1 MEYAKSTQAW
11 WKNVVEKL
19 KQLKIEEIPVYFV
32 SSNTHSLTN
41 LLTRF
46 VLDEKK
52 SLIEFL
58 YQKGDHDLIRLWEEI
73 GSGDFLANEEN
84 FLYYLAKKYAKI
96 HPAFLNIKKERE
108 RNLGIHQIPAS
119 HYLDIDTQVIEI
131 KKLAG
136 INLDKRLN
144 INTKDLYK
152 SQALIVNI
160 DYPLGWAAYQVLTEL
175 GQNVPAIK
183 GIYIMGK
190 SATLTG
196 QIGDIL
202 IHNTVFDQHTKNIY
216 IFNKCFKR
224 ENLTSLFKTGMILE
238 NQKTIAVKGTFM
250 ESAEILKQWHKEGY
264 SIIEMETGP
273 YLNAIYEFVYYNR
286 YIENQ
291 FINLTGTTFELGIV
305 HYASDT
311 PYSKAKNMGVRNL
324 SYEGVE
330 PTYAISLAIIKKIIE
345 KELKETRG

>member
-1 MEYAKSTQAW
+1 
-11 WKNVVEKL
+11 
-19 KQLKIEEIPVYFV
+19 
-32 SSNTHSLTN
+32 
-41 LLTRF
+41 
-46 VLDEKK
+46 
-52 SLIEFL
+52 
-58 YQKGDHDLIRLWEEI
+58 
-73 GSGDFLANEEN
+73 
-84 FLYYLAKKYAKI
+84 
-96 HPAFLNIKKERE
+96 
-108 RNLGIHQIPAS
+108 
-119 HYLDIDTQVIEI
+119 
-131 KKLAG
+131 
-136 INLDKRLN
+136 
-144 INTKDLYK
+144 
-152 SQALIVNI
+152 
-160 DYPLGWAAYQVLTEL
+160 
-175 GQNVPAIK
+175 
-183 GIYIMGK
+183 
-190 SATLTG
+190 
-196 QIGDIL
+196 
-202 IHNTVFDQHTKNIY
+202 
-216 IFNKCFKR
+216 
-224 ENLTSLFKTGMILE
+224 LE